1 MAWVPRVGR
10 LVAVRGVLINGTLRL
25 RPGVVTAVGGG
36 TSCTIKVQTHGS
48 APESYVL
55 SQWSRA
61 APATPG
67 WVRT

>member
-1 MAWVPRVGR
+1 MAWLPRVGR
-10 LVAVRGVLINGTLRL
+10 LVAVKNVLIGGTRRL
-25 RPGVVTAVGGG
+25 RPGVVTAAGGG
-36 TSCTIKVQTHGS
+36 TATVKVQTHGT

-61 APATPG
+61 APASPG

>member
-10 LVAVRGVLINGTLRL
+10 LVAVRGVTLRGTRRL
-25 RPGVVTAVGGG
+25 RPGIVTAAAG
-36 TSCTIKVQTHGS
+36 TAIKVQTHGGT
-48 APESYVL
+48 PETYTL
-55 SQWSRA
+55 SKWSRA